1 MLRGLFYARGL
12 HTRLTLNGNTVN
24 LGSMLNSGSMLNYKG
39 RTKTI
44 LCPTISI
51 LLILDI
57 FRIIF
62 GRPDTNIWTH
72 CISFQHSF
80 GNWEPL
86 KIFWPWEYREKANVS
101 RHWLSH
107 FFSFYN
113 TFVVPWWVP
122 PKNVSTQQPPPLVR
136 RKSRNTLWQFCRSG
150 KLYRRLYLHT
160 HLVRD

>member
-51 LLILDI
+51 LSILDI

-62 GRPDTNIWTH
+62 GRPDTNI
-72 CISFQHSF
+72 
-80 GNWEPL
+80 
-86 KIFWPWEYREKANVS
+86 
-101 RHWLSH
+101 
-107 FFSFYN
+107 
-113 TFVVPWWVP
+113 
-122 PKNVSTQQPPPLVR
+122 
-136 RKSRNTLWQFCRSG
+136 
-150 KLYRRLYLHT
+150 
-160 HLVRD
+160 